1 MNCPEIRALSHAYA
15 DRELDVVRTAEFEQH
30 LSGCRSCSRELENIR
45 GLSAALKAS
54 TFYFRAPTNLQNRI
68 RQSTCARNG
77 VARLKPR
84 SYELQAS
91 WKQWMRWLMPVAAS
105 AVIVL
110 LAIFA
115 TFNYA
120 ADNRLTDE
128 VVSSHIRSRMADHLT
143 DVASSDQ
150 HTVKPWFA
158 GKVDFAPP
166 VTDLSEH
173 GFPLVGG
180 RLDYLQDRVV
190 AAEVYKRNNHV
201 INLFVW
207 PALGNRNTVKKLSVA
222 KGYNVISW
230 ESSGMNY
237 CAVSELNAVELR
249 KFADLLK

>member
-1 MNCPEIRALSHAYA
+1 MNCREIRVLSHAYA
-15 DRELDVVRTAEFEQH
+15 DRELDLVRLTEFEQH

-45 GLSAALKAS
+45 VLSSALKAS
-54 TFYFRAPTNLQNRI
+54 TFYFRAPANLRNRI

-77 VARLKPR
+77 VARLNPR
-84 SYELQAS
+84 SDELQAS

-105 AVIVL
+105 LVVVL
-110 LAIFA
+110 LAVFV
-115 TFNYA
+115 TFNQA
-120 ADNRLTDE
+120 ADNRLTEE
-128 VVSSHIRSRMADHLT
+128 VVSSHIRSRMAEHLT

-166 VTDLSEH
+166 VTDLKEH
-173 GFPLVGG
+173 GFPLQGG
-180 RLDYLQDRVV
+180 RLDYLQNRAV

-207 PALGNRNTVKKLSVA
+207 PASGNRSTTKKLSLA

-230 ESSGMNY
+230 ENSGMNY
-237 CAVSELNAVELR
+237 CAVSELNPVELR
-249 KFADLLK
+249 EFADLLK

>member
-1 MNCPEIRALSHAYA
+1 MNCPEIRALSHAHA

-30 LSGCRSCSRELENIR
+30 LRGCRSCSRELENIR

-54 TFYFRAPTNLQNRI
+54 TFYFRAPANLRNRI

-84 SYELQAS
+84 SNELQAS

-105 AVIVL
+105 AVVVL
-110 LAIFA
+110 LAVFF
-115 TFNYA
+115 TFNQA
-120 ADNRLTDE
+120 ADQRLTEE

-158 GKVDFAPP
+158 AKLDFAPP
-166 VTDLSEH
+166 VTNLKEH
-173 GFPLVGG
+173 GYPLVGG
-180 RLDYLQDRVV
+180 RLDYLQNRAV

-207 PALGNRNTVKKLSVA
+207 PASGNRSTTKKLGVA

-230 ESSGMNY
+230 ESSGMNFS
-237 CAVSELNAVELR
+237 AVSELNPVELR
-249 KFADLLK
+249 EFADLLK